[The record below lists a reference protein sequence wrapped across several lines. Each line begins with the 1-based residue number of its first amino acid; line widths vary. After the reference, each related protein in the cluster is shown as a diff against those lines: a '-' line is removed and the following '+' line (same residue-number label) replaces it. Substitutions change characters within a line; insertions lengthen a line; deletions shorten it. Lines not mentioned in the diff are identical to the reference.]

1 MTSPFKTWLAITAFC
16 FFSLAGIA
24 QGYNPDCCTYY
35 VPDGNESS
43 CIGGPCCL
51 IAEACNGP
59 YSPYNNYDY
68 DYHANTENPGCAMP
82 LPSCPIDSGAF
93 ILLCSGAFFG
103 VAMISRRRREALLLD
118 S

>member
-35 VPDGNESS
+35 VPDGDEMF
-43 CIGGPCCL
+43 CGGGPCCNDP
-51 IAEACNGP
+51 EACNGQN
-59 YSPYNNYDY
+59 SPYHNYDP
-68 DYHANTENPGCAMP
+68 DYNSTGGCAMP
-82 LPSCPIDSGAF
+82 DLTSCPIDSGAF

-103 VAMISRRRREALLLD
+103 AAMISRRRREALLLD